1 MMRGRPRHEGRHRN
15 ARGSGFHLVD
25 VVAVTLAAQESSSA
39 ARSLPPYYTVK
50 SQCIPGRG
58 YVALAEAPGHTPELP
73 LLALFVYGGEV
84 IGVLFEAHEK
94 DGWRPWYNERVG
106 EAVSHDGGPAALQ
119 PPDHVQEGSHGGGVQ
134 GGEGSAATLA
144 HYGLARSSRI
154 GHSGR

>member
-1 MMRGRPRHEGRHRN
+1 MR
-15 ARGSGFHLVD
+15 AAVGFISLMLW
-25 VVAVTLAAQESSSA
+25 AVTLAAQESSSA

-94 DGWRPWYNERVG
+94 DGWRPWYNERDG
-106 EAVSHDGGPAALQ
+106 EAVSHDGGPRHYSHPIMFKKGPTAEECKAAKGPL
-119 PPDHVQEGSHGGGVQ
+119 
-134 GGEGSAATLA
+134 
-144 HYGLARSSRI
+144 RR
-154 GHSGR
+154 